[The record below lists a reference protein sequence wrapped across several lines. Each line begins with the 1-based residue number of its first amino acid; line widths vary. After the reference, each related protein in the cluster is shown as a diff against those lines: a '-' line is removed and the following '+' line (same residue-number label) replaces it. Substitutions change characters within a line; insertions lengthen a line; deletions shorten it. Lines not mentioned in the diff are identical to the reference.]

1 MTLYKSTKAS
11 HVSFDEDEQFLYFG
25 TFVYFTLFEFDID
38 NMTLGN
44 YG

>member
-11 HVSFDEDEQFLYFG
+11 HGSFYEDEQFLYFG
-25 TFVYFTLFEFDID
+25 TFVYFTLFEFDIV